1 MTQQNENAPARRSL
15 WGEIDPFKDFFRMPG
30 SGAVG
35 RELRERAWSP
45 AVDVS
50 ENEGAYVVSV
60 ELAGAKKDDISVE
73 CHDSMLTIKGE
84 KKSEREESD
93 EHRHYVER
101 SYGSF
106 TRSFRMPADT
116 GDEIKASFKDG
127 VLTVEVPKSEEQKPK
142 VIAIK

>member
-1 MTQQNENAPARRSL
+1 MSQQNENAPARRSL

-30 SGAVG
+30 SSAVG

-50 ENEGAYVVSV
+50 ENEGAYVVSI
-60 ELAGAKKDDISVE
+60 ELAGARKDDISVE

-93 EHRHYVER
+93 EHSHYVER